1 MILLKV
7 CWLCGIRIDC
17 YKLMFFYG
25 DYVNEWE
32 LYDLKSDSTEMKNI
46 YNECRESELII
57 SLKTELK
64 ELQKQYNDSIVNEQ
78 F

>member
-57 SLKTELK
+57 YLKTELK

>member
-1 MILLKV
+1 
-7 CWLCGIRIDC
+7 
-17 YKLMFFYG
+17 MFFYG

-78 F
+78 FCQ

>member
-1 MILLKV
+1 
-7 CWLCGIRIDC
+7 
-17 YKLMFFYG
+17 MFFYG

-32 LYDLKSDSTEMKNI
+32 LYDLKSDSKKKKNI